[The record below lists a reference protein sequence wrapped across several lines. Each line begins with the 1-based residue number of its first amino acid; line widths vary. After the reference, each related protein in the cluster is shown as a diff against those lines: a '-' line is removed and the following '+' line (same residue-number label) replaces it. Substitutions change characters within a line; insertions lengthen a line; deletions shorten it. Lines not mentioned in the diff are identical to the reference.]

1 MDAVKWLKEN
11 VDEVNASILKYGEE
25 HSESMGLGTTVVMAL
40 LTKEFLIFVN
50 IGDSSGYVLKN
61 EKLHK
66 ITKDHTLVN
75 LLIDAG
81 NLSELEAKQHPKKNV
96 LMKALGV
103 CEKAEIDIFD
113 VVDMSFEGILLC
125 SDGLTSMLT
134 EEQIVKVLI
143 DEELEIENKINKLI
157 QKCNVRGGMDNV
169 SIALLLKEEGDLD

>member
-1 MDAVKWLKEN
+1 M
-11 VDEVNASILKYGEE
+11 Y
-25 HSESMGLGTTVVMAL
+25 
-40 LTKEFLIFVN
+40 
-50 IGDSSGYVLKN
+50 
-61 EKLHK
+61 
-66 ITKDHTLVN
+66 TLVN